1 MELIKGIPL
10 QTFTRSPYV
19 KPNMGGPGG
28 PEGEGPGGPGGPNG
42 APVEAQRSGFGGE
55 KDEQGSERGFQP
67 EAGNEEER
75 TLRGRDMPQERPTS
89 AALEIQ
95 NGRIVNQSDRLNGQ
109 ITAASAKDIVLDLNS
124 PDMGGVYVSG
134 EGSDFVLEHANI
146 RISGEG
152 QGLGGK
158 LSGAAVED
166 HATLTLKDCRI
177 NMDGRLRCATSA
189 GGNSVLKVYDSL
201 LACHGAAWNIEEKE
215 VTWVMGPGMSKPPVY
230 LEIEGNMRTHCTVMD
245 SESYFYNS
253 TIIADSWAAL
263 STDAA
268 GDRVYLEANDCK
280 VITTRSG
287 YGTYADTGCY
297 VALNRCDLDVQN
309 MAAIVAGESGVQLN
323 DCVGKCGSY
332 VVMNHVVGGGPV
344 ADALLCQVSDIAIR
358 GGKFRCGDAA
368 VVVKSNNADILL
380 EGAEIFSHIGV
391 LVKSRINDDPC
402 APDPQGKEV
411 YGIHVTLRNLDT
423 ANSILHEDPNRRMT
437 VRFEA
442 SRLIGAITG
451 GALISLDEGSHWTA
465 TADSTVVFNGDVALS
480 QLDAL
485 PGVTI
490 TARGGEAKTAALPS
504 GGSLVVTA

>member
-177 NMDGRLRCATSA
+177 NMDGRLR
-189 GGNSVLKVYDSL
+189 
-201 LACHGAAWNIEEKE
+201 
-215 VTWVMGPGMSKPPVY
+215 
-230 LEIEGNMRTHCTVMD
+230 
-245 SESYFYNS
+245 
-253 TIIADSWAAL
+253 
-263 STDAA
+263 
-268 GDRVYLEANDCK
+268 
-280 VITTRSG
+280 
-287 YGTYADTGCY
+287 
-297 VALNRCDLDVQN
+297 
-309 MAAIVAGESGVQLN
+309 
-323 DCVGKCGSY
+323 
-332 VVMNHVVGGGPV
+332 
-344 ADALLCQVSDIAIR
+344 
-358 GGKFRCGDAA
+358 
-368 VVVKSNNADILL
+368 
-380 EGAEIFSHIGV
+380 
-391 LVKSRINDDPC
+391 
-402 APDPQGKEV
+402 
-411 YGIHVTLRNLDT
+411 
-423 ANSILHEDPNRRMT
+423 
-437 VRFEA
+437 
-442 SRLIGAITG
+442 
-451 GALISLDEGSHWTA
+451 
-465 TADSTVVFNGDVALS
+465 
-480 QLDAL
+480 
-485 PGVTI
+485 
-490 TARGGEAKTAALPS
+490 
-504 GGSLVVTA
+504 

>member
-1 MELIKGIPL
+1 MELIKGIPM
-10 QTFTRSPYV
+10 QTFVRSPYV

-28 PEGEGPGGPGGPNG
+28 PEGEGPGGPGGP
-42 APVEAQRSGFGGE
+42 GGE
-55 KDEQGSERGFQP
+55 GPGGP
-67 EAGNEEER
+67 EG
-75 TLRGRDMPQERPTS
+75 MPQERSTS
-89 AALEIQ
+89 AALEI
-95 NGRIVNQSDRLNGQ
+95 LNGKIANRSDKLNGE
-109 ITAASAKDIVLDLNS
+109 ITDNSARDIVLDLNS
-124 PDMGGVYVSG
+124 PDEGGVYVSG
-134 EGSDFVLEHANI
+134 EGSDFTLEHANI

-166 HATLTLKDCRI
+166 HGRLTLRDCRI

-201 LACHGAAWNIEEKE
+201 LVSHGAPWNIEEKE
-215 VTWVMGPGMSKPPVY
+215 VTWVMGPAMSKPPVY

-309 MAAIVAGESGVQLN
+309 MAAIVAGESGAQLN

-332 VVMNHVVGGGPV
+332 IVMNHVVGGGPM
-344 ADALLCQVSDIAIR
+344 AEAMLCQVSDIAIR
-358 GGKFRCGDAA
+358 GGKYRCGDAA
-368 VVVKSNNADILL
+368 VIVKSNNADVLID
-380 EGAEIFSHIGV
+380 GAEIFSHIGV
-391 LVKSRINDDPC
+391 LVKSRVNDDPC

-411 YGIHVTLRNLDT
+411 YGIHVTLKNLDT
-423 ANSILHEDPNRRMT
+423 ENSILHEDPNRRMT
-437 VRFEA
+437 VKLEA
-442 SRLIGAITG
+442 ARLTGAITG
-451 GALISLDEGSHWTA
+451 GALISLDAASHWTA
-465 TADSTVVFNGDVALS
+465 AADSSVVLNGDIGLE
-480 QLDAL
+480 QIDAL

-490 TARGGEAKTAALPS
+490 TAKGGEARTVTLPS
-504 GGSLVVTA
+504 GGRLVVTD